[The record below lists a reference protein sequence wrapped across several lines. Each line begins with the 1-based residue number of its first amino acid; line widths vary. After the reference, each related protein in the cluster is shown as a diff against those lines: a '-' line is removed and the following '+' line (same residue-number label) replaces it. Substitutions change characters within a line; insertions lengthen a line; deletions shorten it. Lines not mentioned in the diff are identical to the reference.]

1 MALAIRLD
9 DITHMHCDA
18 IVTATDTALSGT
30 CGVDQDIHRAAGP
43 ELDAACRALAP
54 CPVASA
60 VCTDGYRLS
69 RKIIH
74 AVGPTWHN
82 DPADL
87 QTLAACYRAVFA
99 CAREAR
105 CASLAMPLISAGR
118 LGFPPDD
125 VLRIAVQEAR
135 AFLERCSIDIFIVTH
150 RPSTFNLGVRMFAG
164 SLERIHD
171 KKMRF
176 AAEHGTLSLDE
187 VLGQQHESF
196 RDMLLREIA
205 ARGMTNAACYQKA
218 HVSKSVFS
226 NIVKNG
232 TIPKKPNVAALV
244 FALELPLE
252 DPLTLFGKA
261 GYYLTNTD
269 PFDTILEYFIE
280 QGNYDLF
287 ALNEALYQ
295 RGQPPLWS

>member
-1 MALAIRLD
+1 M
-9 DITHMHCDA
+9 
-18 IVTATDTALSGT
+18 S
-30 CGVDQDIHRAAGP
+30 
-43 ELDAACRALAP
+43 
-54 CPVASA
+54 
-60 VCTDGYRLS
+60 
-69 RKIIH
+69 
-74 AVGPTWHN
+74 
-82 DPADL
+82 
-87 QTLAACYRAVFA
+87 
-99 CAREAR
+99 
-105 CASLAMPLISAGR
+105 CASPC
-118 LGFPPDD
+118 
-125 VLRIAVQEAR
+125 QEAR

-252 DPLTLFGKA
+252 DALTLFSKA

-269 PFDTILEYFIE
+269 PVRHHSGILHRA
-280 QGNYDLF
+280 GKLRPLC
-287 ALNEALYQ
+287 AQ
-295 RGQPPLWS
+295 RGAVSARADAALELSRLPDGKDVVY

>member
-1 MALAIRLD
+1 
-9 DITHMHCDA
+9 
-18 IVTATDTALSGT
+18 
-30 CGVDQDIHRAAGP
+30 
-43 ELDAACRALAP
+43 
-54 CPVASA
+54 
-60 VCTDGYRLS
+60 
-69 RKIIH
+69 
-74 AVGPTWHN
+74 
-82 DPADL
+82 
-87 QTLAACYRAVFA
+87 
-99 CAREAR
+99 
-105 CASLAMPLISAGR
+105 MPLISAGR

-135 AFLERCSIDIFIVTH
+135 TFCERCSIDIFIVTH
-150 RPSTFNLGVRMFAG
+150 RPSTFNLGVQMFAG

-187 VLGQQHESF
+187 VLEQPHESF

-226 NIVKNG
+226 NIVTNG

-252 DPLTLFGKA
+252 DALTLFGKA

-295 RGQPPLWS
+295 RGLYPLWS

>member
-54 CPVASA
+54 RPVASA

-74 AVGPTWHN
+74 AVGPAWHA

-87 QTLAACYRAVFA
+87 QTLAACYRAVIA
-99 CAREAR
+99 CARESR

-118 LGFPPDD
+118 LGFPPAD
-125 VLRIAVQEAR
+125 VLRIAVREAR
-135 AFLERCSIDIFIVTH
+135 GGCARCW
-150 RPSTFNLGVRMFAG
+150 LGVRMFAG

-187 VLGQQHESF
+187 VLGQRHESF

-205 ARGMTNAACYQKA
+205 ARGITNAACYQKA

-226 NIVKNG
+226 NIVTNG

-252 DPLTLFGKA
+252 DALTLFGKA

>member
-187 VLGQQHESF
+187 VLG
-196 RDMLLREIA
+196 
-205 ARGMTNAACYQKA
+205 
-218 HVSKSVFS
+218 
-226 NIVKNG
+226 
-232 TIPKKPNVAALV
+232 
-244 FALELPLE
+244 
-252 DPLTLFGKA
+252 
-261 GYYLTNTD
+261 
-269 PFDTILEYFIE
+269 
-280 QGNYDLF
+280 
-287 ALNEALYQ
+287 
-295 RGQPPLWS
+295 

>member
-125 VLRIAVQEAR
+125 VLRKTALIPMCLA
-135 AFLERCSIDIFIVTH
+135 
-150 RPSTFNLGVRMFAG
+150 
-164 SLERIHD
+164 
-171 KKMRF
+171 
-176 AAEHGTLSLDE
+176 
-187 VLGQQHESF
+187 
-196 RDMLLREIA
+196 
-205 ARGMTNAACYQKA
+205 YQT
-218 HVSKSVFS
+218 SY
-226 NIVKNG
+226 G
-232 TIPKKPNVAALV
+232 
-244 FALELPLE
+244 
-252 DPLTLFGKA
+252 
-261 GYYLTNTD
+261 
-269 PFDTILEYFIE
+269 
-280 QGNYDLF
+280 
-287 ALNEALYQ
+287 
-295 RGQPPLWS
+295 

>member
-74 AVGPTWHN
+74 AVGPTWHG
-82 DPADL
+82 DSDDL

-105 CASLAMPLISAGR
+105 CASLAMPLISAGH

-135 AFLERCSIDIFIVTH
+135 CDVIDAE
-150 RPSTFNLGVRMFAG
+150 NEVRRLQRENQA
-164 SLERIHD
+164 LR
-171 KKMRF
+171 
-176 AAEHGTLSLDE
+176 
-187 VLGQQHESF
+187 QQI
-196 RDMLLREIA
+196 D
-205 ARGMTNAACYQKA
+205 
-218 HVSKSVFS
+218 
-226 NIVKNG
+226 
-232 TIPKKPNVAALV
+232 ALTAQLQ
-244 FALELPLE
+244 ALQ
-252 DPLTLFGKA
+252 T
-261 GYYLTNTD
+261 
-269 PFDTILEYFIE
+269 
-280 QGNYDLF
+280 
-287 ALNEALYQ
+287 
-295 RGQPPLWS
+295 